1 MPPFLPVLIILS
13 AASLA
18 VLVVLYRLY
27 VSRVEEPK
35 KLEDELREGL
45 GGFKPDVQALEPVRK
60 AAAAS
65 SYDGDRIVIVRDF
78 GKVPHKPYRMSELM
92 GIEIFVDDKVVGRVV
107 RGGPTKLLDDIA
119 PSVHRVTM
127 RLMFDDPAEP
137 DFELV
142 IWDPND
148 AMTARAEGP
157 RAALNNARKWF
168 YHVEAVLRRTATG
181 DRPPKPMP
189 PPILPDPNAPD
200 LARIPAA
207 SASAP
212 LPPPG
217 EPEPPRP
224 PSPAKPKGDPARPQS
239 EGDVLNAPL
248 IPYL

>member
-1 MPPFLPVLIILS
+1 VPPFLPILIILS
-13 AASLA
+13 AAALA
-18 VLVVLYRLY
+18 ILVVLYRLY
-27 VSRVEEPK
+27 ESRVEQPK

-45 GGFKPDVQALEPVRK
+45 GGFKADVQALEPVRK

-65 SYDGDRIVIVRDF
+65 SWDGDRVVIVRNF
-78 GKVPHKPYRMSELM
+78 GKIPHKPYAMSELM

-127 RLMFDDPAEP
+127 RLMFDDPSDP

-157 RAALNNARKWF
+157 RAALNTARKWF
-168 YHVEAVLRRTATG
+168 YHVEAVLRRTVTG
-181 DRPPKPMP
+181 ARPAKPPTTPLPISPAPTPSTPSPAHPPRLELSDAPTPPKPE
-189 PPILPDPNAPD
+189 A
-200 LARIPAA
+200 
-207 SASAP
+207 
-212 LPPPG
+212 
-217 EPEPPRP
+217 
-224 PSPAKPKGDPARPQS
+224 AKPDGGKP